1 MIGFG
6 VSRDCENTRYL
17 DRKPIPWEPTIFWAY
32 LIALKQLNSWQLMA
46 LNGIFIRQVRER
58 KEIDMNV

>member
-17 DRKPIPWEPTIFWAY
+17 DRKPILQEPTICWAY
-32 LIALKQLNSWQLMA
+32 LIALKQLNSWHLMG
-46 LNGIFIRQVRER
+46 LMIYLLD
-58 KEIDMNV
+58 K